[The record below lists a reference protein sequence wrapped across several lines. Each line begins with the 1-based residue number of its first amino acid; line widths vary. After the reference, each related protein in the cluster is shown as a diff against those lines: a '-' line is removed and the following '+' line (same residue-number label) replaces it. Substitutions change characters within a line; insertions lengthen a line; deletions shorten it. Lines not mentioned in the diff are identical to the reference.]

1 MELVRILTGTH
12 DVRLVLL
19 SVVVGVMSSYAALDL
34 AERATA
40 TRGRVRWMWLIGG
53 SVIMGI
59 GINSMHFIGMAG
71 FHPPVPVQYHFPT
84 VMLALLAAIG
94 ASGIAIFVASRKEM
108 HLPQALA
115 GSICMGIGIVTMHY
129 TGMSAMRLQAIIRY
143 DLQMVSLSV
152 VVAMSVSFV
161 ALWLTFHL
169 RNETEILSGRRIGSA
184 LLMGLAIS
192 CMHYTGMA
200 ATSFTLADVFVEQTA
215 AIQVALSDAVA
226 VGLIT
231 SILLACGV
239 LISSSSRL
247 EHLVQERT
255 EQLVQFQ
262 TRLRALSSELNRAE
276 HRERK
281 RLAAELHDHLQ
292 QTLVLGKLKLGQGKR
307 LAETAPGCVEMIRQV
322 DDVLTEALTYTR
334 TLVSELS
341 PSVLRDHG
349 LAAALKWVGEY
360 MEKHGMAVTV
370 IIGQDG
376 LRLPEEQEV
385 LLFQSVR
392 ELLMNSYKH
401 SGTGQATVRMQSQG
415 TMLLIEVRDKGK
427 GFELAAAETPRELS
441 SKFGLFSIHERMKAL
456 GGSFEIESAPGLGT
470 KCVLAL
476 PLDEG
481 FIESMRTPVPFDDHT
496 IDLRKALGA
505 KGTIQVVLVD
515 DHAMM
520 RQGLRSVLE
529 GYPDVQIVAE
539 AADGVEAVR
548 AVDQFQPAVVI
559 MDINMPKMNG
569 IEATGRIKAKYPS
582 LHVIGLSVNTGGD
595 NYEAMLKAGAY
606 VLLPKEAAVE
616 QLYGVIQKAVTESN
630 TALHPF
636 T

>member
-1 MELVRILTGTH
+1 MELGRILTGTH

-19 SVVVGVMSSYAALDL
+19 SVIVGMMASYAALDL

-40 TRGRVRWMWLIGG
+40 TKGPVRWRWLIGG
-53 SVIMGI
+53 SVVMGI

-71 FHPPVPVQYHFPT
+71 FHLPVPVRYHFPT

-108 HLPQALA
+108 HLPQAVA
-115 GSICMGIGIVTMHY
+115 GSICMGIGIVAMHY
-129 TGMSAMRLQAIIRY
+129 TGMSAMRLPAILHY
-143 DLQMVSLSV
+143 DLQILSLSV
-152 VVAMSVSFV
+152 AIAMSVSFG

-169 RNETEILSGRRIGSA
+169 RNETEILSRRRIGSA

-200 ATSFTLADVFVEQTA
+200 ATSFIPADVLVEQTA
-215 AIQVALSDAVA
+215 TIQVSLSDAAV
-226 VGLIT
+226 VGLVT

-239 LISSSSRL
+239 LVSSSSRL
-247 EHLVQERT
+247 ENLVQKRT
-255 EQLVQFQ
+255 AELVRSQ
-262 TRLRALSSELNRAE
+262 TRLRALTSELNLAE

-292 QTLVLGKLKLGQGKR
+292 QTLVLGKLKLGQGKQ
-307 LAETAPGCVEMIRQV
+307 LTKAAPGCAEIIKQV
-322 DDVLTEALTYTR
+322 DDVLTDALTYTR

-349 LAAALKWVGEY
+349 LAAALKWVGESL
-360 MEKHGMAVTV
+360 EKHGMAVTV
-370 IIGQDG
+370 MIEQDG
-376 LRLPEEQEV
+376 LKLPEEQAV

-401 SGTGQATVRMQSQG
+401 AGTRQATVSMQWQG
-415 TMLLIEVRDKGK
+415 AQLRIEVRDEGK

-441 SKFGLFSIHERMKAL
+441 SKFGLFSIHERMKVL

-470 KCVLAL
+470 KCILTL

-481 FIESMRTPVPFDDHT
+481 FIEPMRRPLSFTDHT
-496 IDLRKALGA
+496 IDLRALGT
-505 KGTIQVVLVD
+505 KGTIQLVLVD

-529 GYPDVQIVAE
+529 GYPDIEIVAE
-539 AADGVEAVR
+539 AADGIEAVR
-548 AVDQFQPAVVI
+548 AVDLFQPAVVI

-569 IEATGRIKAKYPS
+569 IEATERIKAKYS
-582 LHVIGLSVNTGGD
+582 SVHVIGLSVNTEGD

-616 QLYGVIQKAVTESN
+616 QLYGVIQKAVTESHS
-630 TALHPF
+630 AGYPF
-636 T
+636 A